1 MDDDK
6 YCKIICLV
14 FEGFNLIILIK
25 DKFGVVDIGV
35 FFILGQKN

>member
-6 YCKIICLV
+6 HRKITRLV
-14 FEGFNLIILIK
+14 FEGFNSTISTK

-35 FFILGQKN
+35 SSTLG